1 MKIGKL
7 FRRELLVNPYVPQK
21 KEWLP
26 VAMAAVSVAS
36 SLLGGAAA
44 RSAANAAERRQR
56 NQEAKE
62 DAWYTRRMNEH
73 YSDTAAG
80 QNLIRRAE
88 RFNKQNWRKAA
99 GEQAVS
105 GGTAAATQMA
115 KDAGNQMMAE
125 TVANMAAIDTQRKD
139 SADYQHRAAEDR
151 FAQMDMQRDMQ
162 RAQNITNAAS
172 QASNAIMSAA
182 GALDQ
187 SSVNSAKTS
196 INSGGNNAGNQTE
209 VVKSDGGN
217 GPAVQLNNMKSN
229 LDGSSSEGINIGG
242 TDFVGTKNYKPGRW
256 DK

>member
-21 KEWLP
+21 KEWIATAIGVGAGLL
-26 VAMAAVSVAS
+26 S
-36 SLLGGAAA
+36 SFLGG
-44 RSAANAAERRQR
+44 SAASRAAKEAERRQR

-125 TVANMAAIDTQRKD
+125 TVADMAAIDTQRKD

-187 SSVNSAKTS
+187 SSVNSVKTD
-196 INSGGNNAGNQTE
+196 IGSGGANGGGI
-209 VVKSDGGN
+209 VKSGGI
-217 GPAVQLNNMKSN
+217 GDTASVS
-229 LDGSSSEGINIGG
+229 GSVNIGNTAGGTVSSGGAGGGTGINIGSKKKI
-242 TDFVGTKNYKPGRW
+242 V
-256 DK
+256 